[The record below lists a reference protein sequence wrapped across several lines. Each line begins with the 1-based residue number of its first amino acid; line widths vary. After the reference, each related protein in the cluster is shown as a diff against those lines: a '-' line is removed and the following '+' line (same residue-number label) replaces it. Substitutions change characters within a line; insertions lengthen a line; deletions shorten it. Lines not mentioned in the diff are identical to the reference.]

1 MSRWLKN
8 SGRLPNKNQIMFLKL
23 RRSTQKDYFPPLFGE
38 GFFSSMKRKS
48 FLFSLKTL
56 RRVFF
61 FSWMQ
66 WMNGDEENME
76 NIFSL
81 CRKREFLKN
90 DLTQVF
96 SSWQRGFFRQKQ
108 CPQCY
113 QMLKKNWYQ
122 NKHKELILYFVLCK
136 ISTQSNKKEPRKKK
150 DKKIQKLFFFS
161 H

>member
-1 MSRWLKN
+1 MIEEFWKTAKQKSN
-8 SGRLPNKNQIMFLKL
+8 NVSE
-23 RRSTQKDYFPPLFGE
+23 TQKINSKRLFPSSWE
-38 GFFSSMKRKS
+38 RGFFSSMKRKS

-76 NIFSL
+76 TIFSL
-81 CRKREFLKN
+81 CRKREFFLKN

-136 ISTQSNKKEPRKKK
+136 ISNS
-150 DKKIQKLFFFS
+150 IQQKRA
-161 H
+161 